1 VPLGYAGIAEDAPLG
16 AGVDGD
22 GTGVDGDG
30 LALAG
35 DGVGL
40 EGCGLEDDGLGVE
53 VDGLGADADGL
64 GIEADGNF
72 FGSGIL
78 FAVGE
83 GPLEGDGLTPS
94 LAEAFGVGEVGAG
107 LPNTVSAER
116 VVSLTF
122 SSCCSGFLGLVASW
136 LCEPAIGMISN
147 NRCSPIATVT
157 EGLSNFCQDQVEFSI
172 SSNSSNWSRI

>member
-1 VPLGYAGIAEDAPLG
+1 VPLGYAGITEDAALG

-22 GTGVDGDG
+22 GAGVDGDG
-30 LALAG
+30 LGLAG

-40 EGCGLEDDGLGVE
+40 EGCGLEDEGLGVEADGLGVGLE
-53 VDGLGADADGL
+53 DLGVDVDGL

-72 FGSGIL
+72 FGSGVL

-83 GPLEGDGLTPS
+83 GPLEVDGLTPS
-94 LAEAFGVGEVGAG
+94 LANAFGVGEVGAG

-122 SSCCSGFLGLVASW
+122 SSFCSGFLGLVASW
-136 LCEPAIGMISN
+136 L
-147 NRCSPIATVT
+147 
-157 EGLSNFCQDQVEFSI
+157 
-172 SSNSSNWSRI
+172 

>member
-1 VPLGYAGIAEDAPLG
+1 VPLGYAGIAEDAALG

-30 LALAG
+30 LGLAG

-40 EGCGLEDDGLGVE
+40 EGCGLEVEADGLGVE
-53 VDGLGADADGL
+53 VDGLGVDADGL

-72 FGSGIL
+72 FGSGVL

-83 GPLEGDGLTPS
+83 GPLEGDGLIPS
-94 LAEAFGVGEVGAG
+94 LAKAFGVGEVGAG

-122 SSCCSGFLGLVASW
+122 SSFCSGFLGLVASW
-136 LCEPAIGMISN
+136 L
-147 NRCSPIATVT
+147 
-157 EGLSNFCQDQVEFSI
+157 
-172 SSNSSNWSRI
+172 